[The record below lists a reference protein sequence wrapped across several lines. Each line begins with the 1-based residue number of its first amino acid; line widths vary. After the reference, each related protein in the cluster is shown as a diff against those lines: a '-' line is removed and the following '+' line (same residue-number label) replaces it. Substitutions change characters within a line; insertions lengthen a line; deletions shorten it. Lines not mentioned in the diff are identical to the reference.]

1 MAVVSNIRHVPLY
14 KQVDTLGLYWQIK
27 QVKAKWH
34 ADLSR
39 DWTTWNLSLRLK
51 AQCDIRIAPVI
62 NGDEVQQLF
71 YLSDMTF
78 WLEQNDLIHDELPTS
93 SPDATGRSKHEQ
105 MAHSAPV
112 TSLIHK
118 LLPICWSL
126 FVYFILKDFPVEN
139 LLLSENSMAIEIHP
153 WCAVERSTCVYM
165 TPVYRSLLSPITCK
179 YPIKC
184 PAHIMLDTL
193 SASASHRVEK
203 SLSSLC
209 CHSQL
214 GRRSDCITSRV
225 MAGPKPASILRG
237 KVGGVKQLLLF
248 VYETQQHMS
257 EWWGPSPPW
266 AARLPAWCLKV
277 AAVWTILPVSC
288 ALCHLSPAEC
298 GPLSL
303 PTSCR
308 SRSWA
313 ALTGLLCSSARST
326 YSPPTLN

>member
-1 MAVVSNIRHVPLY
+1 M
-14 KQVDTLGLYWQIK
+14 GLYWQIK

-34 ADLSR
+34 VDLSR
-39 DWTTWNLSLRLK
+39 DWTTWNLSLQLK
-51 AQCDIRIAPVI
+51 AQCAIRIAPVI

-78 WLEQNDLIHDELPTS
+78 WLGQNDLIHNELPTS

-112 TSLIHK
+112 TSLSTIASYLLVFVCVLHLERLSCWK
-118 LLPICWSL
+118 FAVVWKSNGHWNPSVMCSRALYVCVHDSGLPIL
-126 FVYFILKDFPVEN
+126 AKPNNMQIPN
-139 LLLSENSMAIEIHP
+139 Q
-153 WCAVERSTCVYM
+153 
-165 TPVYRSLLSPITCK
+165 
-179 YPIKC
+179 C

-237 KVGGVKQLLLF
+237 KVGGIKQLLLF

-257 EWWGPSPPW
+257 EWWGS
-266 AARLPAWCLKV
+266 LPTVGRPAPCLMFEGCRCLN
-277 AAVWTILPVSC
+277 ILPVSC